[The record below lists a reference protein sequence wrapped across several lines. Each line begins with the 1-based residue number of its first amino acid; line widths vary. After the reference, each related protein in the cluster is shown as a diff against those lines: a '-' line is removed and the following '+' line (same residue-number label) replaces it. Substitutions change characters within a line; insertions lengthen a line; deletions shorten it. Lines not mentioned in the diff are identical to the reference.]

1 MKKFNFK
8 KILTIVA
15 VLIFAFT
22 ALSTTVNTQKVSA
35 ADYTVWR
42 QSAWNSGN
50 YRGYQYVTTTFK
62 TNLTDDYMSRA
73 RVNQVYVEVYGAD
86 GTYYST
92 SVATYDENENVYKAV
107 TGYWGFVGIVKYRCV
122 IRYSSYTG
130 KEQGPIYSDW
140 YNFN

>member
-1 MKKFNFK
+1 MKKTNFK
-8 KILTIVA
+8 KLLTVVA
-15 VLIFAFT
+15 VLIFSLT
-22 ALSTTVNTQKVSA
+22 ALFPTVGAKKVSA

-73 RVNQVYVEVYGAD
+73 RVNQVYVEVYSVD
-86 GTYYST
+86 GTKYST
-92 SVATYDENENVYKAV
+92 ATATYDENENIYKTV
-107 TGYWGFVGIVKYRCV
+107 TGYWPYLGRFKYRCV

-130 KEQGPIYSDW
+130 KEQAPIYSDW
-140 YNFN
+140 YYFN

>member
-8 KILTIVA
+8 KFLTVLA

-22 ALSTTVNTQKVSA
+22 AFSTTVSTKTVSA
-35 ADYTVWR
+35 SDYSVWR
-42 QSAWNSGN
+42 QSAWNSGS

-73 RVNQVYVEVYGAD
+73 RIQQVYVEVYSVD
-86 GTYYST
+86 GTLYST
-92 SVATYDENENVYKAV
+92 SNATYDANENIYKTV
-107 TGYWGFVGIVKYRCV
+107 TGYWPYLGRFKYRCV

-130 KEQGPIYSDW
+130 KEQGPLYSDW
-140 YNFN
+140 YYFN